1 LTLNSGITYNHSK
14 DRWDWDFGDRPTLE
28 WPDGVPHSN
37 YDTSDQNNDIDDY
50 SDLKYEQYQ
59 FTVGGTYNFTEAF
72 YTTVTGTYDKFNSKE
87 EYVYGDEDGEAY
99 QGYVGVGWNF

>member
-1 LTLNSGITYNHSK
+1 MSLNSGITYNHSK
-14 DRWDWDFGDRPTLE
+14 DRWDWDFGERPTLVGG
-28 WPDGVPHSN
+28 PSGA
-37 YDTSDQNNDIDDY
+37 YDTWDQNDDMVDY

-72 YTTVTGTYDKFNSKE
+72 YTTATGTYDKFNSKE

-99 QGYVGVGWNF
+99 HGYVGVGWNF